1 MFNWDRVH
9 NYPWSREVA
18 VIFSLSDF
26 NFIFRNNLQC
36 NINTIERKLLKI
48 YKEQWKEDICKK
60 PKLRNYIQIKDDY
73 YLQRRQRS
81 LCAQLRTGSLPL
93 AIEVGR
99 YKGIPEEERLCVFC
113 DLGVVKDEFHFIFH
127 CPLYSDL
134 RNCLYEKI
142 KWKNPDLFWLSD
154 ADVLSWLFN
163 MEIFVLVRSIGDA

>member
-1 MFNWDRVH
+1 M
-9 NYPWSREVA
+9 
-18 VIFSLSDF
+18 
-26 NFIFRNNLQC
+26 
-36 NINTIERKLLKI
+36 
-48 YKEQWKEDICKK
+48 EDICKK
-60 PKLRNYIQIKDDY
+60 PKLRNYIQIKGDY

-99 YKGIPEEERLCVFC
+99 YKGIPEEEGLCVFC

-127 CPLYSDL
+127 CPSYSDL
-134 RNCLYEKI
+134 RNCLFEKI

-163 MEIFVLVRSIGDA
+163 MEIFVLVRFIGDA